1 MLHEALITVPIG
13 PVQISPIW
21 FARSRLGINVFGCK
35 VWGLGIQNPNGCW
48 VLLVS
53 RVGEH
58 TTNYSVA
65 CLYRILEVVGPAD
78 KLANHWRFFF
88 DKGPHFCSWNC
99 LGTIGVGLHE
109 KYMVAID
116 MIMGPENHFK
126 NPCDGVFGRSE
137 YEKRICFCSA
147 YGF

>member
-65 CLYRILEVVGPAD
+65 CLHRILEVVGPAD

-88 DKGPHFCSWNC
+88 DKGPTSAA
-99 LGTIGVGLHE
+99 GTCWEPSV
-109 KYMVAID
+109 
-116 MIMGPENHFK
+116 
-126 NPCDGVFGRSE
+126 
-137 YEKRICFCSA
+137 SA
-147 YGF
+147 FTKSTWWPST